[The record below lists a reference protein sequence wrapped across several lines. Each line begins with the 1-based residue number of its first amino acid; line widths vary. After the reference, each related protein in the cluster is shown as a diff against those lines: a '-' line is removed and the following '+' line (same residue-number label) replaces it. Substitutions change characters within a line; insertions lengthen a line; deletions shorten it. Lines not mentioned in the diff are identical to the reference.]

1 MKKSV
6 VIGFIILSCTLN
18 KSAFAQSFEAQ
29 QLLLNVEK
37 LAQLKQILSDL
48 KKGYEIVSTGY
59 STIKNISEG
68 NFNLH
73 KVFLDGLLEVSPTVK
88 KYKRVKD
95 IIGDQISIVKEYKQA
110 YQRFRQ
116 DNNFSP
122 EEIDYLSQVYSNLF
136 KESLKNLDALATII
150 TASKLRMSDDERL
163 KAIDGI
169 YTEMQN
175 KLQFLRH
182 FINNTTLL
190 AIQRARERKDVDE
203 ARTIYGIT
211 Q

>member
-1 MKKSV
+1 MKKC
-6 VIGFIILSCTLN
+6 VIVISMIICYVPRSTY
-18 KSAFAQSFEAQ
+18 AQSFEAQ

-37 LAQLKQILSDL
+37 LAQLKQILNDL

-59 STIKNISEG
+59 TTIKNISEG

-73 KVFLDGLLEVSPTVK
+73 KVFLDGLLEVSPIVK

-116 DNNFSP
+116 DSNFSP
-122 EEIDYLSQVYSNLF
+122 EEIDYLNKVYSNLF

-150 TASKLRMSDDERL
+150 TANKLRMSDEERL

-169 YTEMQN
+169 YTEMQD

-182 FINNTTLL
+182 FNNNTTLL
-190 AIQRARERKDVDE
+190 AIQRARERKDVGE